1 MIGPGMDRH
10 RAAVLFGKILL
21 KHRLQA
27 GLSQEA
33 VADAA
38 SLHRTYI
45 GMIESGRRLP
55 TVLSAWQLARSL
67 EVPFSDLMAEVE
79 AAYRRSDR

>member
-10 RAAVLFGKILL
+10 QAATHFGKILL
-21 KHRLQA
+21 KRRLQA

-38 SLHRTYI
+38 NLHRTYI

-55 TVLSAWQLARSL
+55 TVLTAWQLARSL
-67 EVPFSDLMAEVE
+67 EVSFADLMAEVD
-79 AAYRRSDR
+79 AAYRRAGK